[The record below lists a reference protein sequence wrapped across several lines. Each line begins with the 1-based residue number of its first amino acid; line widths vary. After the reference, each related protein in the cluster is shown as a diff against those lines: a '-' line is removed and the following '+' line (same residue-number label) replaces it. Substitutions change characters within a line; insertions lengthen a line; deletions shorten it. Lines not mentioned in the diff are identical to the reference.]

1 MFSQIFEITAM
12 NLKNL
17 PSRLGSSLV
26 IVVGIAGVVGV
37 MVTILAMAAGFRGT
51 LQRSAAPDGAVVV
64 RGGSDSE
71 LSSAITTEQANIIA
85 SLEGVTM
92 ASPELYTVAD
102 VPKRSTGLDANLIV
116 RGVSPSAFAVHDGLR
131 IVEGRN
137 FTPGRGELIAGRGA
151 HLEFAGIDVGNTV
164 TMRDSEWQ
172 VVGLFEADGS
182 AFESELW
189 VDLAVAQSAFRRGQ
203 SVSSMRLRVEDPA
216 RIEALAAEVD
226 ADPRLDHRLVSETEF
241 FSAQSGSLAAQ
252 IERFGVAVAV
262 IMAIGALFAAL
273 NTMYSAVATRT
284 VEIATLRA
292 LGFGNVPVVVSVMI
306 EAMALALLGGLA
318 GAAIAYLAFNGFTA
332 STLNNASFSQIA
344 FDFAVTPEL
353 MRTGLSWA
361 LVLGAIGG
369 LFPAVR
375 AAWLPIT
382 AALRGE

>member
-1 MFSQIFEITAM
+1 MFRQLLEITAM
-12 NLKNL
+12 NLQNL
-17 PSRLGSSLV
+17 PSRLGSSAV

-37 MVTILAMAAGFRGT
+37 MIAILAMAAGFRAT
-51 LQRSAAPDGAVVV
+51 LDRGGEADRAIVL

-71 LSSAITTEQANIIA
+71 LSSAISLAEMNVIA
-85 SLEGVTM
+85 SMEGVLD
-92 ASPELYTVAD
+92 ASGELYTVAD

-116 RGVSPSAFAVHDGLR
+116 RGVTPKAFEVHQAVR
-131 IVEGRN
+131 IVDGRN
-137 FTPGRGELIAGRGA
+137 FQTGKAELIAGRGA
-151 HLEFAGIDVGNTV
+151 HSEFAGIDVGDTLEV
-164 TMRDSEWQ
+164 RGSQWQ
-172 VVGLFEADGS
+172 VVGIFAADGS

-189 VDLAVAQSAFRRGQ
+189 LDLAIAQSAFRRGD
-203 SVSSMRLRVEDPA
+203 SISSMRLRADSPA
-216 RIEALAAEVD
+216 RVAELAERVEN
-226 ADPRLDHRLVSETEF
+226 DPRLDLKLVGEVEF
-241 FSAQSGSLAAQ
+241 FASQAGGVAEQ
-252 IERFGVAVAV
+252 IEAFGIAVAA

-306 EAMALALLGGLA
+306 EAMALALLGGLL
-318 GAAIAYLAFNGFTA
+318 GALVSYLAFDGYTA
-332 STLNNASFSQIA
+332 STLSNVSFSQIA

-353 MRTGLSWA
+353 VQTGLAWA
-361 LVLGAIGG
+361 LSLGALGG

>member
-1 MFSQIFEITAM
+1 MFRQLLEITSM

-17 PSRLGSSLV
+17 PSRLGSSAV
-26 IVVGIAGVVGV
+26 IVVGIGGVVGV
-37 MVTILAMAAGFRGT
+37 MIAILAMAAGFRAT
-51 LQRSAAPDGAVVV
+51 LDRGGEPDRAIVL

-71 LSSAITTEQANIIA
+71 LSSTISIAEMNVIA
-85 SLEGVTM
+85 SMEGVLE
-92 ASPELYTVAD
+92 ASGELYTVVD
-102 VPKRSTGLDANLIV
+102 VPKRSTGLDANLIA
-116 RGVSPSAFAVHDGLR
+116 RGVTPQAFAVHSTVR

-137 FTPGRGELIAGRGA
+137 FQPGRAELIAGRGA
-151 HLEFAGIDVGNTV
+151 HSEFAGIDVGATFEA
-164 TMRDSEWQ
+164 RGSEWP
-172 VVGLFEADGS
+172 VVGIFEADGS

-189 VDLAVAQSAFRRGQ
+189 MDLAVAQSAFRRGD
-203 SVSSMRLRVEDPA
+203 SVTSMRLRVDSPA
-216 RIEALAAEVD
+216 RIPELAARVEE
-226 ADPRLDHRLVSETEF
+226 DPRLDLKLVGEVEYFASQ
-241 FSAQSGSLAAQ
+241 AGGVAGQ
-252 IERFGVAVAV
+252 IEQFGFAIAS

-306 EAMALALLGGLA
+306 EAMTLALLGGLL
-318 GAAIAYLAFNGFTA
+318 GAAVSYLAFDGFTA
-332 STLNNASFSQIA
+332 STLSNVSFSQIA

-353 MRTGLSWA
+353 VQTGLVWA
-361 LVLGAIGG
+361 LSLGAIGG

>member
-116 RGVSPSAFAVHDGLR
+116 RGVSPSAFDLHDNLR

-216 RIEALAAEVD
+216 RIEALAEEVD

>member
-1 MFSQIFEITAM
+1 MFRQLLEITAM

-17 PSRLGSSLV
+17 PSRLGSSAV

-37 MVTILAMAAGFRGT
+37 MIAILAMAAGFRAT
-51 LQRSAAPDGAVVV
+51 LDRGGEPDRAIVL

-71 LSSAITTEQANIIA
+71 LSSAISLAEMNVIA
-85 SLEGVTM
+85 SMEGVLD
-92 ASPELYTVAD
+92 ASGELYTVAD

-116 RGVSPSAFAVHDGLR
+116 RGVTPKAFEVHRTVR
-131 IVEGRN
+131 IVDGRN
-137 FTPGRGELIAGRGA
+137 FQTGKAELIAGRGA
-151 HLEFAGIDVGNTV
+151 HSEFAGIDVGDTLDV
-164 TMRDSEWQ
+164 RGSQWQ
-172 VVGLFEADGS
+172 VVGIFKADGS

-189 VDLAVAQSAFRRGQ
+189 LDLAIAQSAFRRGD
-203 SVSSMRLRVEDPA
+203 SVSSMRLRADSPA
-216 RIEALAAEVD
+216 RVAELAERVEN
-226 ADPRLDHRLVSETEF
+226 DPRLDLKLVGEVEF
-241 FSAQSGSLAAQ
+241 FASQAGGVAEQ
-252 IERFGVAVAV
+252 IEAFGVAVAA

-306 EAMALALLGGLA
+306 EAMTLALLGGLL
-318 GAAIAYLAFNGFTA
+318 GALVSYLAFDGYTA
-332 STLNNASFSQIA
+332 STLSNVSFSQIA

-353 MRTGLSWA
+353 VQTGLAWA
-361 LVLGAIGG
+361 LSLGALGG

>member
-1 MFSQIFEITAM
+1 MFRQLLEITAM

-17 PSRLGSSLV
+17 PSRLGSSAV

-37 MVTILAMAAGFRGT
+37 MIAILAMAAGFRAT
-51 LQRSAAPDGAVVV
+51 LDRGGEPDRAIVL

-71 LSSAITTEQANIIA
+71 LSSAISLAEMNVIA
-85 SLEGVTM
+85 SMEGVLD
-92 ASPELYTVAD
+92 ASGELYTVAD

-116 RGVSPSAFAVHDGLR
+116 RGVTPKAFEVHRTVR
-131 IVEGRN
+131 IVDGRN
-137 FTPGRGELIAGRGA
+137 FQTGKAELIAGRGA
-151 HLEFAGIDVGNTV
+151 HSEFAGIDVGDTLEV
-164 TMRDSEWQ
+164 RGSQWQ
-172 VVGLFEADGS
+172 VVGIFAADGS

-189 VDLAVAQSAFRRGQ
+189 LDLAIAQAAFRRGD
-203 SVSSMRLRVEDPA
+203 SISSMRLRADSPA
-216 RIEALAAEVD
+216 RVAELAERVEN
-226 ADPRLDHRLVSETEF
+226 DPRLDLKLVGEVEF
-241 FSAQSGSLAAQ
+241 FASQAGGVAEQ
-252 IERFGVAVAV
+252 IEAFGVAVAA

-306 EAMALALLGGLA
+306 EAMTLALLGGLL
-318 GAAIAYLAFNGFTA
+318 GALVSYLAFDGYTA
-332 STLNNASFSQIA
+332 STLSNVSFSQIA

-353 MRTGLSWA
+353 VQTGLVWA
-361 LVLGAIGG
+361 LSLGALGG

>member
-1 MFSQIFEITAM
+1 MFRQLIEITSM

-17 PSRLGSSLV
+17 PSRLGSSAV
-26 IVVGIAGVVGV
+26 IVVGIGGVVGV
-37 MVTILAMAAGFRGT
+37 MIAILAMAAGFRAT
-51 LQRSAAPDGAVVV
+51 LDRGGEADRAIVL

-71 LSSAITTEQANIIA
+71 LSSNISIAEMNVIA
-85 SLEGVTM
+85 SMEGVLE
-92 ASPELYTVAD
+92 ASGELYTVVD
-102 VPKRSTGLDANLIV
+102 VPKRSTGLDANLIA
-116 RGVSPSAFAVHDGLR
+116 RGVTPQAFAVHNTVR

-137 FTPGRGELIAGRGA
+137 FQPGRAELIAGRGA
-151 HLEFAGIDVGNTV
+151 HSEFAGIDVGATFEA
-164 TMRDSEWQ
+164 RGSEWP
-172 VVGLFEADGS
+172 VVGIFEANGS

-189 VDLAVAQSAFRRGQ
+189 MDLAVAQSAFRRGD
-203 SVSSMRLRVEDPA
+203 SITSMRLRVDSPA
-216 RIEALAAEVD
+216 RIPELAARVEE
-226 ADPRLDHRLVSETEF
+226 DPRLDLKLVGEVEYF
-241 FSAQSGSLAAQ
+241 ANQSGGVAGQ
-252 IERFGVAVAV
+252 IEQFGFAVAS

-306 EAMALALLGGLA
+306 EAMTLALLGGLL
-318 GAAIAYLAFNGFTA
+318 GAAVSYLAFDGFTA
-332 STLNNASFSQIA
+332 STLSNVSFSQIA

-353 MRTGLSWA
+353 VQTGLVWA
-361 LVLGAIGG
+361 LSLGAIGG